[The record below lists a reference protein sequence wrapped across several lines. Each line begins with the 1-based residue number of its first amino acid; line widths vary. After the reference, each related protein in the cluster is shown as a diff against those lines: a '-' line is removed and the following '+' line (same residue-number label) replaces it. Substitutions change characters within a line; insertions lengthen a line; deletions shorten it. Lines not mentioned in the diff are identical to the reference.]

1 MKSPV
6 KKLNRFK
13 SIIIGGASAST
24 PLLEKV
30 KTLSC
35 DAYATYGMTETVS
48 HIALQKL
55 NGSDAQDY
63 FEAFPDVKIKTDE
76 RDCLVI
82 ELPDFSEPIITN
94 DIVKIIHPGGFK
106 IFGRYDNIINSGGV
120 KLMPETIEKKIEPI
134 LKQPFF
140 VSGIQDDRL
149 GQKLV
154 LIVEGYEQPGLLT
167 ALKLALPTYEIPR
180 DIFYLDQFI
189 RTETQKINRPK
200 TLEKAS
206 KKQGINLF
214 LFSVIRLF
222 LHPQHQITMG
232 RVFEKRKHTM
242 FARFDRMAK
251 AFTRIGKDIA
261 LAVKQNGPNPDNNP
275 KLRMAIQNAKGV
287 NMPKDRVEAAIKR
300 ASSKEEK
307 DYTEVIYEGYAPH
320 GVPVLV
326 LCATDNPTRTV
337 ANVRLQFSKNGGT
350 MGNSGTV
357 LFMFEHRGVFKF
369 DPAKLNLDEMEL
381 DLIDAGAE
389 DIERGDDEIVVHTK
403 FTDFGHMQKFLE
415 EKKID
420 AKSSELQYIPNTTKE
435 LPEDQQDE
443 VLKLIEAIEADDDV
457 QTVFH
462 NLA

>member
-1 MKSPV
+1 
-6 KKLNRFK
+6 
-13 SIIIGGASAST
+13 
-24 PLLEKV
+24 
-30 KTLSC
+30 
-35 DAYATYGMTETVS
+35 
-48 HIALQKL
+48 
-55 NGSDAQDY
+55 
-63 FEAFPDVKIKTDE
+63 
-76 RDCLVI
+76 
-82 ELPDFSEPIITN
+82 
-94 DIVKIIHPGGFK
+94 
-106 IFGRYDNIINSGGV
+106 
-120 KLMPETIEKKIEPI
+120 
-134 LKQPFF
+134 
-140 VSGIQDDRL
+140 
-149 GQKLV
+149 
-154 LIVEGYEQPGLLT
+154 
-167 ALKLALPTYEIPR
+167 
-180 DIFYLDQFI
+180 
-189 RTETQKINRPK
+189 
-200 TLEKAS
+200 
-206 KKQGINLF
+206 
-214 LFSVIRLF
+214 
-222 LHPQHQITMG
+222 
-232 RVFEKRKHTM
+232 M

-307 DYTEVIYEGYAPH
+307 DYQEVIYEGYAPH

-326 LCATDNPTRTV
+326 VCATDNPTRTV

-369 DPAKLNLDEMEL
+369 EPAKLNLDEMEL

-389 DIERGDDEIVVHTK
+389 DIERGEDEIVVHTK
-403 FTDFGHMQKFLE
+403 FTDFGQMQKFLE

-420 AKSSELQYIPNTTKE
+420 AKSSELQYIPNATKE

-457 QTVFH
+457 QNVYH